1 MEYFWDAEA
10 GQVSDAGDKYTMK
23 LGVGSQ
29 EKIGVTPEN
38 LAADTVV
45 DDFQTAMRT
54 LETSAVASGQ
64 GAGTYNMV
72 GGYEA
77 ALKDITDV
85 NPQTT
90 FHMTIQR
97 NNTGYFLSY
106 TNAATGETV
115 TNKYYHGDNG
125 DELTRLDEYLCR
137 FLCFQKC

>member
-1 MEYFWDAEA
+1 
-10 GQVSDAGDKYTMK
+10 
-23 LGVGSQ
+23 
-29 EKIGVTPEN
+29 
-38 LAADTVV
+38 
-45 DDFQTAMRT
+45 
-54 LETSAVASGQ
+54 
-64 GAGTYNMV
+64 MV

-125 DELTRLDEYLCR
+125 DELTRLDENNIYVGFYGCLLYTSCCKH
-137 FLCFQKC
+137 LQM